1 MERGWSD
8 WPLDLKKRERQD
20 LGIYWTRVT
29 MTNTKWA
36 PLTQKWRTITRIL
49 IARTHT
55 YTQTEPI
62 SFPFNMRTPCP
73 LLAPFH
79 LLFIIMRS
87 RSPLLKAGV
96 LIVCFPLKRKPRG
109 IMQQQSASK
118 ETFSVTGGSWYWHR
132 LPVYQVAILYTLSR
146 LRVLYEKTFVLL
158 VWSAMTN
165 KRLLRACVRYNIVRR
180 ERACQTVWLTLETA
194 FISVGYHE
202 KKCRSFIF
210 RFDKISTTFKS
221 CRSPCEINKPRL
233 SGSVK
238 CK

>member
-1 MERGWSD
+1 MIWLTAGF
-8 WPLDLKKRERQD
+8 KKRQRDRTWEYIELESQWRTPN
-20 LGIYWTRVT
+20 G
-29 MTNTKWA
+29 

-49 IARTHT
+49 IAHTHT

-146 LRVLYEKTFVLL
+146 LRVLYDNTFVLL
-158 VWSAMTN
+158 VWSAMTY

-180 ERACQTVWLTLETA
+180 ERACQTVWMTLKTA
-194 FISVGYHE
+194 FISVSYHE
-202 KKCRSFIF
+202 KKCRRFIF
-210 RFDKISTTFKS
+210 RFDKISATFKS
-221 CRSPCEINKPRL
+221 CRSPYEINKPRL